1 VGGGNFIFSDL
12 AFFTQLRSYNRL
24 DFGYNLPLKN
34 LKIFPSDGG
43 TSCKRKKFSI
53 YFYYFPINWIYRMI
67 IMVEVELKFQ
77 IPAARRT
84 ALLKALD
91 PKKSQQLQLQARYYD
106 TAERQLARQGIAL
119 RQRLEG
125 TRWVQTLK
133 AAGKSHI
140 ERFEHNHD
148 LGEMEQAPELDLSI
162 YDHFPETQALLSHA
176 LGQQPDQLQLQF
188 ETDIARTLRVL
199 EYQGTEIEVS
209 LDIGYIRTLQ
219 AEQEVH
225 EVEFELKQGAIQDL
239 LAFSFEWVKKYQ
251 LWLDVR
257 SKAEMGNL
265 LTVSQPVSPA
275 TLAKEFQ
282 ISKKD
287 SAGKNLCALVARQMQ
302 HLLPNIAAISAQVAE
317 QEHIDQAQQALD
329 HLYLTVLLF
338 KDWHAQVSDKWAHQ
352 LWAFKQQFEHLQHL
366 QHMQHTLAG
375 LLQNPTTAE
384 NLSKDILYAK
394 EKLGNLV
401 KSTQNVHHYLELLI
415 FSLQTEETKPLDLK
429 LAAQTTLQQQY
440 KALQEQMNQT
450 DMTHFESLDQLAI
463 RIQELK
469 FSFPILTSIYDVK
482 NLQKYSKA
490 LNDAQQAASEYQTL
504 ASSAS
509 YIQQTELEASDWFVL
524 GWLTAKQEVYA
535 QKLLEA
541 TEQFL
546 VSRKFL
552 K

>member
-1 VGGGNFIFSDL
+1 
-12 AFFTQLRSYNRL
+12 
-24 DFGYNLPLKN
+24 
-34 LKIFPSDGG
+34 
-43 TSCKRKKFSI
+43 
-53 YFYYFPINWIYRMI
+53 
-67 IMVEVELKFQ
+67 MVEVELKFQ
-77 IPAARRT
+77 IPVARRT

-91 PKKSQQLQLQARYYD
+91 PKKSQQIQLQAKYYD
-106 TAERQLARQGIAL
+106 TTDRQLARHGVAL

-148 LGEMEQAPELDLSI
+148 LGKLTASPELDLDI
-162 YDHFPETQALLSHA
+162 YKKFPEAGAILSNA
-176 LGQQPDQLQLQF
+176 LGNQFDQLQLQF
-188 ETDIARTLRVL
+188 ETDISRTLRVIDY
-199 EYQGTEIEVS
+199 EDTQIEVS
-209 LDIGYIRTLQ
+209 LDIGHIRTHD

-225 EVEFELKQGAIQDL
+225 EVEFELKNGSIQHL

-257 SKAEMGNL
+257 SKAEIGNL
-265 LTVSQPVSPA
+265 LATSQRVSPA
-275 TLAKEFQ
+275 TLSKEFQ

-287 SAGKNLCALVARQMQ
+287 SASKTMYSLIAQQMQ
-302 HLLPNIAAISAQVAE
+302 HLLPNIAAIAAQVAE
-317 QEHIDQAQQALD
+317 QEHIDQARLALD
-329 HLYLTVLLF
+329 HLYLTLLLF
-338 KDWHAQVSDKWAHQ
+338 KDWHPQLSDKWAHQ
-352 LWAFKQQFEHLQHL
+352 LAAFKQQFEHLQHL
-366 QHMQHTLAG
+366 QHMQNSLAG
-375 LLQNPTTAE
+375 FLQNPTTAE
-384 NLSKDILYAK
+384 NLSKDILYAQ

-401 KSTQNVHHYLELLI
+401 KSTQNVHHYLELLM
-415 FSLQTEETKPLDLK
+415 FSLNENEHASLDLK
-429 LAAQTTLQQQY
+429 TAAQTTLQQQY

-450 DMTHFESLDQLAI
+450 DITDFESLDQLSG

-469 FSFPILTSIYDVK
+469 FSFPILTTIYDVK

-490 LNDAQQAASEYQTL
+490 LNDAQLAASEYQTL
-504 ASSAS
+504 ASSAV

>member
-1 VGGGNFIFSDL
+1 
-12 AFFTQLRSYNRL
+12 
-24 DFGYNLPLKN
+24 
-34 LKIFPSDGG
+34 
-43 TSCKRKKFSI
+43 
-53 YFYYFPINWIYRMI
+53 
-67 IMVEVELKFQ
+67 MVEVELKFQ

-91 PKKSQQLQLQARYYD
+91 PKKSEQIQLQAKYYD
-106 TAERQLARQGIAL
+106 TEDRLLSKSGVAL

-148 LGEMEQAPELDLSI
+148 LGELERAPELDLNI
-162 YDHFPETQALLSHA
+162 YAAAPEAQQILNNA
-176 LGQQPDQLQLQF
+176 LGDQISQLKLQF
-188 ETDIARTLRVL
+188 ETDITRTLRVI
-199 EYQGTEIEVS
+199 EYEGTGIEVA
-209 LDIGYIRTLQ
+209 LDIGAIRTLD

-225 EVEFELKQGAIQDL
+225 EVEFELKSGSVEQL

-257 SKAEMGNL
+257 SKAEIGNL
-265 LTVSQPVSPA
+265 LATQQKVSPA
-275 TLAKEFQ
+275 VPAKEFQ
-282 ISKKD
+282 LSKKD
-287 SAGKNLCALVARQMQ
+287 SAAKALCSLIAQQMQ

-317 QEHIDQAQQALD
+317 QDHIDQAQQALE
-329 HLYLTVLLF
+329 HLYLSVLLF
-338 KDWHAQVSDKWAHQ
+338 KNWHSGISDKWVHQ
-352 LWAFKQQFEHLQHL
+352 LEAFKKQFEHLQHL
-366 QHMQHTLAG
+366 QHMQSTLAAF
-375 LLQNPTTAE
+375 LQNPTTAE

-415 FSLQTEETKPLDLK
+415 FSLKEDVKSTQDLK
-429 LAAQTTLQQQY
+429 TVAQVTLQQQY

-450 DMTHFESLDQLAI
+450 EIHDFEQLDLLAV

-490 LNDAQQAASEYQTL
+490 LNDAQLAAAEYQTL
-504 ASSAS
+504 ASSAV
-509 YIQQTELEASDWFVL
+509 YIQQTELETSDWFVL

-541 TEQFL
+541 TEQFM